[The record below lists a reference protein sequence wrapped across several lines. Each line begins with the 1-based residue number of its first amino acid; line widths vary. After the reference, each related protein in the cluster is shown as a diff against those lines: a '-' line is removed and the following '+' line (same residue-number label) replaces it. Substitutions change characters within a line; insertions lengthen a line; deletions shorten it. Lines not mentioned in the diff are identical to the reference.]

1 LLTKLGRNTRTI
13 LVGKSHLERSR
24 EQLLMKIKEA
34 HINLRHLFADF
45 DFLSELKGLEVKLL

>member
-1 LLTKLGRNTRTI
+1 MRTI